1 MSCSIKRPGL
11 NFPQKS
17 LLNDLVYLKIWEPQY
32 MKIKEINFLFEKFS
46 IIRPKLFQFLVV
58 NNLLLILYQFQI
70 LEAFN
75 DQVL

>member
-1 MSCSIKRPGL
+1 
-11 NFPQKS
+11 
-17 LLNDLVYLKIWEPQY
+17 